1 MSVIVTRMDMP
12 KCCDVCERDCPEK
25 SKIWYLADDKDINNG
40 TAIHPQ
46 CPLKS
51 IDGLIEKIQN
61 VSDYEPLVQG
71 GAYYGNRYKKADQL
85 KDEIIDIIKEYC
97 EVKE

>member
-1 MSVIVTRMDMP
+1 MSVIVAGMDML
-12 KCCDVCERDCPEK
+12 KHCYDCPICYDYMGCSITGNGLDWENC
-25 SKIWYLADDKDINNG
+25 DKVRLEN
-40 TAIHPQ
+40 

-61 VSDYEPLVQG
+61 VSDIEPLIQG

-85 KDEIIDIIKEYC
+85 KNEIIEIIKEYC